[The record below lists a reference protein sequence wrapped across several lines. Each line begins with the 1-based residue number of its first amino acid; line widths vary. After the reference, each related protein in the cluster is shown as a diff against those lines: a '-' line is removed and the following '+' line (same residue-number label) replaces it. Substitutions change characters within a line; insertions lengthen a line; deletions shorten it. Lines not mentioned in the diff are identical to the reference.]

1 MIHHY
6 IGGQNPRLPLVSP
19 HYGNLCGFPPLLI
32 QVGED
37 EILLSDAERLANN
50 AQAAGVKVKL
60 AIWPKMWHLW
70 HTFVP
75 ILPEA
80 KQAVNEIG
88 VFIQEH
94 LENGRMHNEQT

>member
-1 MIHHY
+1 
-6 IGGQNPRLPLVSP
+6 
-19 HYGNLCGFPPLLI
+19 
-32 QVGED
+32 
-37 EILLSDAERLANN
+37 
-50 AQAAGVKVKL
+50 
-60 AIWPKMWHLW
+60 MWHLW

-94 LENGRMHNEQT
+94 LENSRMHNEQT